1 MRLRVTLLWYKP
13 HCFSNVIMLST
24 YWSLSQHGQL
34 QPHSKSK
41 AWKLKYTT
49 AKWPIK
55 KPLREISGLSYQ
67 LKFVNMNWSWKT
79 VFCDNCFCSWT
90 STLWQQEV
98 DLAYFSGRG
107 YLLLD
112 LSQPVPIQD
121 LFVTEKVSLC
131 SQVEQKGR
139 TDGLLFSPVST
150 WSPCKPSL
158 TLYSLT
164 SVWIFS
170 ILLPRHFQGF
180 WQGEFVQQSK
190 ASLVG
195 DHLLYSHDLNVWFR
209 GDVVRRN

>member
-1 MRLRVTLLWYKP
+1 MDWVTNRNLLIWTGLERL
-13 HCFSNVIMLST
+13 F
-24 YWSLSQHGQL
+24 
-34 QPHSKSK
+34 
-41 AWKLKYTT
+41 
-49 AKWPIK
+49 
-55 KPLREISGLSYQ
+55 
-67 LKFVNMNWSWKT
+67 
-79 VFCDNCFCSWT
+79 FCDNCFCSWT

-107 YLLLD
+107 YSLLD

-131 SQVEQKGR
+131 SQVEQKRR
-139 TDGLLFSPVST
+139 TDGLLFSPFST

-158 TLYSLT
+158 SLYSLT

-170 ILLPRHFQGF
+170 ILLPRHFLGF

>member
-1 MRLRVTLLWYKP
+1 MDWVTNRNLLIWTGLERL
-13 HCFSNVIMLST
+13 F
-24 YWSLSQHGQL
+24 
-34 QPHSKSK
+34 
-41 AWKLKYTT
+41 
-49 AKWPIK
+49 
-55 KPLREISGLSYQ
+55 
-67 LKFVNMNWSWKT
+67 
-79 VFCDNCFCSWT
+79 FCDNCFCSWT

-107 YLLLD
+107 YSLLD

-121 LFVTEKVSLC
+121 LFVTEKVSFC

-139 TDGLLFSPVST
+139 TDGLLFSPFST

-170 ILLPRHFQGF
+170 IPLSRHFVGF

-190 ASLVG
+190 ASFVG